1 MKIKT
6 IIFDFGGVITNSPIE
21 GFKNLEKTH
30 GYSKGLITGINMNN
44 PDNNAWARSERGE
57 IEIDTFLSQFE
68 QEALEIGHDINADE
82 ILIQLY
88 GSPRPIM
95 IKKIIALS
103 KSNKYKLICLT
114 NVLKGIKKF
123 MPKERE
129 EVVNNIMSYFDKIYE
144 SYKIGMRKPEAR
156 IYEYII
162 KDLEINP
169 KETIFLD
176 DLGMNLKTARQL
188 GINTIK
194 VIDPIDAI
202 KTLDQFIESEGNI

>member
-68 QEALEIGHDINADE
+68 QEALDIGHDINADE

-95 IKKIIALS
+95 IKKIISLS

-202 KTLDQFIESEGNI
+202 KTLDQFIES

>member
-21 GFKNLEKTH
+21 GFKKLEKTH

-95 IKKIIALS
+95 IKKIISLS

-114 NVLKGIKKF
+114 NVLKGIEKF

>member
-95 IKKIIALS
+95 IKKIISLS

-114 NVLKGIKKF
+114 NVLKGIEKF

>member
-95 IKKIIALS
+95 IKKIISLS

-114 NVLKGIKKF
+114 NVLKGIEKF

-194 VIDPIDAI
+194 VVDPIDAI

>member
-95 IKKIIALS
+95 IKKIISLS

>member
-68 QEALEIGHDINADE
+68 QEALDIGHDINADE

-95 IKKIIALS
+95 IKKIISLS

-194 VIDPIDAI
+194 VVDPIEAI
-202 KTLDQFIESEGNI
+202 KTLDQFIES

>member
-95 IKKIIALS
+95 IKKIISLS

-114 NVLKGIKKF
+114 NVLKGIEKF

-144 SYKIGMRKPEAR
+144 SYKIGMRKPETR
-156 IYEYII
+156 IYEYLI
-162 KDLEINP
+162 KDLGINP
-169 KETIFLD
+169 NETVFLD

-194 VIDPIDAI
+194 VVDPKDAI
-202 KTLDQFIESEGNI
+202 KTLDQILEN